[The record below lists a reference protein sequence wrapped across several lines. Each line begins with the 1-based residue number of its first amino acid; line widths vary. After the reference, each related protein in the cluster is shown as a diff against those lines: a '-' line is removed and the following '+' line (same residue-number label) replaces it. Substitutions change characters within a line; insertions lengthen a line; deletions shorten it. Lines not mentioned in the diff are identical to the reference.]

1 MRVERQRSILLTPAV
16 EDYTWMLAN
25 RDMRTS
31 LQSFGDFQVDSLKY
45 CQAGECQVNETF
57 ERIESTAQY
66 RGFSLSHFAAIGH
79 GKKELEKFLNDTRQQ
94 FDL

>member
-25 RDMRTS
+25 RDMRLS
-31 LQSFGDFQVDSLKY
+31 LQSFGDFQADSLKETG
-45 CQAGECQVNETF
+45 QAGECQVNEMF

-66 RGFSLSHFAAIGH
+66 RGFSTLRRLEME
-79 GKKELEKFLNDTRQQ
+79 KRLEKFLNDTR
-94 FDL
+94 